1 MAGFQKAVRSQA
13 KLRLALT
20 GPSGS
25 GKTWGALLLAKGLG
39 GRIAVIDTE
48 QGSSALYAGEFEFDV
63 LTIGPPYKPERF
75 VDAIKQA
82 VAGGYSVIVID
93 GITPEWS
100 GSGGCLELNDEAAKV
115 KFRGNTWSAWSET
128 TPRHRAFVEAMLQV
142 PCHLIVTVRSKTE
155 TAQVEEG
162 GRKAV
167 KKIGMKAETRDG
179 VEYEFTTVLDL
190 IHDGHYATVSKDR
203 SGLFSGKDPEKITV
217 QTGAMLRKWLESGAV
232 VAPEAAA
239 TGMVA
244 LTPESFGVRV
254 DPLAERADLINLVTL
269 AESIGMEKN
278 ELSTLAWKLLGKAG
292 RDFTVSDVIA
302 LDKELRMRGAK

>member
-1 MAGFQKAVRSQA
+1 
-13 KLRLALT
+13 
-20 GPSGS
+20 
-25 GKTWGALLLAKGLG
+25 LLLATGLG

-63 LTIGPPYKPERF
+63 LTLGPPYKPEKF
-75 VDAIKQA
+75 VEAIKAA

-100 GSGGCLELNDEAAKV
+100 GSGGCLELNDETAKV

-142 PCHLIVTVRSKTE
+142 PAHLVVTVRSKTE

-217 QTGAMLRKWLESGAV
+217 QTGVMLREWLESGAAI
-232 VAPEAAA
+232 APEAAA

-244 LTPESFGVRV
+244 LTPV
-254 DPLAERADLINLVTL
+254 DPLADRADLVNLVTL

>member
-39 GRIAVIDTE
+39 GKIAVIDTE

-63 LTIGPPYKPERF
+63 LTLGPPYKPEKF

-82 VAGGYSVIVID
+82 VGGYSVIVID

-100 GSGGCLELNDEAAKV
+100 GSGGCLELNDETAKV

-142 PCHLIVTVRSKTE
+142 PAHLVVTVRSKTE

-203 SGLFSGKDPEKITV
+203 SGLFSGRDPEKITV
-217 QTGAMLRKWLESGAV
+217 QTGVMLREWLESGAA
-232 VAPEAAA
+232 VAPEATA

-244 LTPESFGVRV
+244 LTPV
-254 DPLAERADLINLVTL
+254 DPLADRADLVNLVTL

>member
-1 MAGFQKAVRSQA
+1 MAGFQKAIRSQA

-39 GRIAVIDTE
+39 GKIAVIDTE
-48 QGSSALYAGEFEFDV
+48 QGSSALYAGEFNFDV
-63 LTIGPPYKPERF
+63 LTLGPPYKPEKF
-75 VDAIKQA
+75 VEAIKAA
-82 VAGGYSVIVID
+82 VAGGYSVIVVD

-100 GSGGCLELNDEAAKV
+100 GSGGCLELNDETAKV

-203 SGLFSGKDPEKITV
+203 SGLFSGKDPEKITM
-217 QTGAMLRKWLESGAV
+217 QTGVMLREWLESGAV
-232 VAPEAAA
+232 VAPEAA
-239 TGMVA
+239 TGIVA

>member
-1 MAGFQKAVRSQA
+1 MAGFQKAVRSKA

-25 GKTWGALLLAKGLG
+25 GKTWGALLLAAGLG

-63 LTIGPPYKPERF
+63 LTLGPPYKPERF

-82 VAGGYSVIVID
+82 VADGYGVIVVD
-93 GITPEWS
+93 GITPQWS
-100 GSGGCLELNDEAAKV
+100 GSGGCLELNDETAKV

-142 PCHLIVTVRSKTE
+142 PAHLVVTVRSKTE

-217 QTGAMLRKWLESGAV
+217 QTGIKLREWLESGAA

-244 LTPESFGVRV
+244 LTPA
-254 DPLAERADLINLVTL
+254 DPLADRADLVNLVTL

>member
-1 MAGFQKAVRSQA
+1 MTGFHKAVRSKA

-48 QGSSALYAGEFEFDV
+48 QGSSALYAGDFEFDV
-63 LTIGPPYKPERF
+63 LTLGPPYKPERF

-100 GSGGCLELNDEAAKV
+100 GSGGCLELNDETAKV

-142 PCHLIVTVRSKTE
+142 PAHLIVTVRSKTE

-217 QTGAMLRKWLESGAV
+217 QTGVMLREWLESGAV
-232 VAPEAAA
+232 APAA

-244 LTPESFGVRV
+244 LTPA